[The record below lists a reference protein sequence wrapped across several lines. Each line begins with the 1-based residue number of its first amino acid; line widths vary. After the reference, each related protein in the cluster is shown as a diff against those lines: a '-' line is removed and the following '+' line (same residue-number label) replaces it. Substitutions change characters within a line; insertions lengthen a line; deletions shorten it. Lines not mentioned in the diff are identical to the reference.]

1 MACKY
6 CNAVREAIRH
16 NRMVSWYGEA
26 IENVRGQLSG
36 GFLGDGDA
44 DLPSGV
50 SEGRKRGKKALARIH
65 REGAQDGMA
74 RLRFVGV
81 VLGIS
86 AAGCAAYSLL
96 GDIVDIK
103 SLGCFCVEFGHW
115 WESLVVL
122 QGGGS

>member
-6 CNAVREAIRH
+6 CNAVRKAIRN
-16 NRMVSWYGEA
+16 NRLVAGYVKA

-50 SEGRKRGKKALARIH
+50 PEGRKRGKKALARIH
-65 REGAQDGMA
+65 RKDPQDGMA
-74 RLRFVGV
+74 RLWFIGV

-86 AAGCAAYSLL
+86 AAWCAAYSLL
-96 GDIVDIK
+96 GDDVDIK
-103 SLGCFCVEFGHW
+103 SFGCFCVEFGNW
-115 WESLVVL
+115 WKSFVVL
-122 QGGGS
+122 TDGGP

>member
-16 NRMVSWYGEA
+16 NRMVSRYVEA

-44 DLPSGV
+44 DLSGSV
-50 SEGRKRGKKALARIH
+50 SEGRKGSKKALARIH
-65 REGAQDGMA
+65 RKGAEDGLA
-74 RLRFVGV
+74 RLWFVGV
-81 VLGIS
+81 VLGVS

-96 GDIVDIK
+96 GDIVDFK
-103 SLGCFCVEFGHW
+103 SLGCFCVELGNW
-115 WESLVVL
+115 WKSFVVL
-122 QGGGS
+122 SDGGT